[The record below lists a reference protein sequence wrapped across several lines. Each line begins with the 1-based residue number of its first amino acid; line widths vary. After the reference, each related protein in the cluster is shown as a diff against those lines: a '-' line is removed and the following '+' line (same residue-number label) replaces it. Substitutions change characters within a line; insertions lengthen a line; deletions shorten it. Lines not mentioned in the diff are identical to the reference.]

1 MGGTENVDG
10 GVAIRVSAVAAT
22 RKRLNMTEQQDV
34 EGSPLQIPVFPCNV
48 YFQCASV
55 ILVHLAREGQ

>member
-1 MGGTENVDG
+1 MDG

-22 RKRLNMTEQQDV
+22 RKRLNMTEQQNI
-34 EGSPLQIPVFPCNV
+34 EGSPLQIPVNSFPCNV